1 MSLVAW
7 KPESDWDEFFT
18 PKSLFGPGF
27 FHPEGFRENLAN
39 LPLVNV
45 LERPEDFVITAEV
58 PGMKQEDIQ
67 VEVDRDA
74 LTIKGETQTV
84 VEDENDR
91 YHFREIG
98 HKKFERRFRLGR
110 GVDGDA
116 IKAKMENGQLTLTVP
131 KKEEAKKKTVEIKID
146 S

>member
-7 KPESDWDEFFT
+7 KPESDWDEFFNQQ
-18 PKSLFGPGF
+18 SLLGPGF
-27 FHPEGFRENLAN
+27 CPPEGFRENFAN

-45 LERPEDFVITAEV
+45 LERPEEFVITAEV
-58 PGMKQEDIQ
+58 PGMKREDVH

-91 YHFREIG
+91 YHFKEIG
-98 HKKFERRFRLGR
+98 HKNFERRFRLGK

-116 IKAKMENGQLTLTVP
+116 VKAKLENGQLTLTVP